1 MTPPTQQPAR
11 SSQLSEDMFAPALE
25 RKAHMLFDAISVVRD
40 GHETSYEERSLYA
53 VYHEA
58 GLLEDYLDLHGAA
71 SNKRFHLIREDVSGI
86 KWIAQ
91 ALSCLSL
98 LKDGPSPYPSADA
111 GWSEQQLTSHVATST
126 SRLNAYLDGLFA
138 QLGASWLEADLAIAS
153 PKATEAAIHPPLPTL
168 PSNLLGDEDEDGIG
182 GDNSIASRY
191 LSRFMRLFNSWDV
204 AVTTGFADRS
214 NAEAFMKKYCTEAIA
229 RSFQSRVHNLQS
241 DYDSHLRNTPQE
253 LAIPQLRKVR
263 GAVSECL
270 HLLEAVT
277 ALTHLYERHH
287 RHPHLSKVLPWPELV
302 DVIANH
308 LILSAYKSLGS
319 CMQLAQELLSGLTV
333 SSSTEV
339 SLPDGIEIHAR
350 PLSMIANVVK
360 HHGLDVEIECAGRR
374 ANAASF
380 MAMLVLIGSHPE
392 TRTYSFHGDRAALA
406 DIEQLFALGLGETG
420 LDAVTEAFPFLK

>member
-1 MTPPTQQPAR
+1 MTSPTQQPAR

-25 RKAHMLFDAISVVRD
+25 RKAHTLFDAISVVSSR
-40 GHETSYEERSLYA
+40 HETSYEERSLYA

-58 GLLEDYLDLHGAA
+58 GLLEDYLDLYGAA

-98 LKDGPSPYPSADA
+98 LKDGPNPYPSADTD
-111 GWSEQQLTSHVATST
+111 WSEQQLTNHVATSI
-126 SRLNAYLDGLFA
+126 SRLNAYLDALFA
-138 QLGASWLEADLAIAS
+138 QLSASWLEADLAIVS

-168 PSNLLGDEDEDGIG
+168 PSNLLGDEDEDSIE

-204 AVTTGFADRS
+204 AATTGLADGS
-214 NAEAFMKKYCTEAIA
+214 SAGAFMKKYCTEAIA

-241 DYDSHLRNTPQE
+241 DYDSHLRNTPHE
-253 LAIPQLRKVR
+253 LGIPQLRKVR

-287 RHPHLSKVLPWPELV
+287 HHPHLSKVLPWPELV
-302 DVIANH
+302 DVLANH

-319 CMQLAQELLSGLTV
+319 CMPLAQELLNGLTV

-339 SLPDGIEIHAR
+339 SLPDGIEMHAR

-380 MAMLVLIGSHPE
+380 MAMLVLVGSHPG

-406 DIEQLFALGLGETG
+406 DIEQLFALGLGEKG
-420 LDAVTEAFPFLK
+420 LGAVTEAFPFLK

>member
-1 MTPPTQQPAR
+1 
-11 SSQLSEDMFAPALE
+11 MFAPALE
-25 RKAHMLFDAISVVRD
+25 RKAHTLFDAITVISSCCK
-40 GHETSYEERSLYA
+40 TSYEERSLYA

-98 LKDGPSPYPSADA
+98 LKDGPNPYPSADTD
-111 GWSEQQLTSHVATST
+111 WSEQQLTNHVATSI
-126 SRLNAYLDGLFA
+126 SRLNAYLDALFS
-138 QLGASWLEADLAIAS
+138 QLSASWLEADLAIVS
-153 PKATEAAIHPPLPTL
+153 PKATEAEIHPPLPTL
-168 PSNLLGDEDEDGIG
+168 PSNLLGGEDEDSIG

-204 AVTTGFADRS
+204 AATTGLSDGSSAGV
-214 NAEAFMKKYCTEAIA
+214 FMKKYCTEAIA

-241 DYDSHLRNTPQE
+241 DYDSHLRNTPHE
-253 LAIPQLRKVR
+253 LGIPQLRKVR

-302 DVIANH
+302 DVLANH

-319 CMQLAQELLSGLTV
+319 CMPLAQELLNGLTV

-339 SLPDGIEIHAR
+339 LLPDGIEMHAR

-380 MAMLVLIGSHPE
+380 MAMLVLVGSHPG

-406 DIEQLFALGLGETG
+406 DIEQLFALGLGEKG
-420 LDAVTEAFPFLK
+420 LGAVTEAFPFLK

>member
-1 MTPPTQQPAR
+1 MTSPTQQPAR

-25 RKAHMLFDAISVVRD
+25 RKAHTLFDAITIISSCCK
-40 GHETSYEERSLYA
+40 TSYEERSLYA

-98 LKDGPSPYPSADA
+98 LKDGPNPYPSADA
-111 GWSEQQLTSHVATST
+111 DWSEQQLTNHVATSI
-126 SRLNAYLDGLFA
+126 SRLNAYLDALFS
-138 QLGASWLEADLAIAS
+138 QLSASWLEADLAIVS
-153 PKATEAAIHPPLPTL
+153 PKATEAEIHPPLPTL
-168 PSNLLGDEDEDGIG
+168 PSNLLGGEDEDSIG

-204 AVTTGFADRS
+204 AATTGLSDGSSAGV
-214 NAEAFMKKYCTEAIA
+214 FMKKYCTEAIA

-241 DYDSHLRNTPQE
+241 DYDSHLRNTPHE
-253 LAIPQLRKVR
+253 LGIPQLRKVR

-302 DVIANH
+302 DVLANH

-319 CMQLAQELLSGLTV
+319 CMPLAQELLNGLTV

-339 SLPDGIEIHAR
+339 LLPDGIEMHAR

-380 MAMLVLIGSHPE
+380 MAMLVLVGSHPG

-406 DIEQLFALGLGETG
+406 DIEQLFALGLGEKG
-420 LDAVTEAFPFLK
+420 LGAVTEAFPFLK

>member
-1 MTPPTQQPAR
+1 MTSPTQQPAR

-25 RKAHMLFDAISVVRD
+25 RKAHTLFDAITVISSCCK
-40 GHETSYEERSLYA
+40 TSYEERSLYA

-98 LKDGPSPYPSADA
+98 LKDGPNPYPSADTD
-111 GWSEQQLTSHVATST
+111 WSEQQLTNHVATSI
-126 SRLNAYLDGLFA
+126 SRLNAYLDALFS
-138 QLGASWLEADLAIAS
+138 QLSASWLEADLAIVS
-153 PKATEAAIHPPLPTL
+153 PKATEAEIHPPLPTL
-168 PSNLLGDEDEDGIG
+168 PSNLLGGEDEDSIG

-204 AVTTGFADRS
+204 AATTGLSDGSSAGV
-214 NAEAFMKKYCTEAIA
+214 FMKKYCTEAIA

-241 DYDSHLRNTPQE
+241 DYDSHLRNTPHE
-253 LAIPQLRKVR
+253 LGIPQLRKVR

-302 DVIANH
+302 DVLANH

-319 CMQLAQELLSGLTV
+319 CMPLAQELLNGLTV

-339 SLPDGIEIHAR
+339 LLPDGIEMHAR

-380 MAMLVLIGSHPE
+380 MAMLVLVGSHPG
-392 TRTYSFHGDRAALA
+392 TRTYYFHGDRAALA
-406 DIEQLFALGLGETG
+406 DIEQLFALGLGEKG
-420 LDAVTEAFPFLK
+420 LGAVTEAFPFLK

>member
-1 MTPPTQQPAR
+1 MTSPTQQPAR

-25 RKAHMLFDAISVVRD
+25 RKAHTLFDAISVISS
-40 GHETSYEERSLYA
+40 GCKTSYEERSLYA

-98 LKDGPSPYPSADA
+98 LKDGPNPYPSADA
-111 GWSEQQLTSHVATST
+111 DWSEQQLTNHVATSI
-126 SRLNAYLDGLFA
+126 SRLNAYLDALFS
-138 QLGASWLEADLAIAS
+138 QLSASWLEADLAIVS
-153 PKATEAAIHPPLPTL
+153 PKATEAEIHPPLPTL
-168 PSNLLGDEDEDGIG
+168 PSNLLGGEDEDSIG

-204 AVTTGFADRS
+204 AATTGLSDGSSAGV
-214 NAEAFMKKYCTEAIA
+214 FMKKYCTEAIA

-241 DYDSHLRNTPQE
+241 DYDSHLRNTPHE
-253 LAIPQLRKVR
+253 LGIPQLRKVR

-302 DVIANH
+302 DVLANH

-319 CMQLAQELLSGLTV
+319 CMPLAQELLNGLTV

-339 SLPDGIEIHAR
+339 LLPDGIEMHAR

-380 MAMLVLIGSHPE
+380 MAMLVLVGSHPG

-406 DIEQLFALGLGETG
+406 DIEQLFALGLGEKG
-420 LDAVTEAFPFLK
+420 LGAVTEAFPFLK

>member
-1 MTPPTQQPAR
+1 MTPPAQQPAR

-25 RKAHMLFDAISVVRD
+25 RKAHMFFDAISVVRD
-40 GHETSYEERSLYA
+40 GHKTSYEERALYA

-71 SNKRFHLIREDVSGI
+71 RNKRFHLIREDVSGI

-98 LKDGPSPYPSADA
+98 LKDGPNPYPSADA
-111 GWSEQQLTSHVATST
+111 DWSELQLVSHVGIST
-126 SRLNAYLDGLFA
+126 SCLNAYLDGLFA
-138 QLGASWLEADLAIAS
+138 QLSTSWLEAGLAAVS
-153 PKATEAAIHPPLPTL
+153 PKATGAAIHPPLPTL
-168 PSNLLGDEDEDGIG
+168 PSNLFGDEEEDGIL

-204 AVTTGFADRS
+204 AATTGLAGGD
-214 NAEAFMKKYCTEAIA
+214 AGAFMKKYCTEAIA

-241 DYDSHLRNTPQE
+241 DYDSYLRNTPQE
-253 LAIPQLRKVR
+253 LAIPRLRKVR
-263 GAVSECL
+263 GAISECL

-287 RHPHLSKVLPWPELV
+287 RDPHLSQVLPWPELV
-302 DVIANH
+302 EVLANH
-308 LILSAYKSLGS
+308 LIFSAYNSLGS
-319 CMQLAQELLSGLTV
+319 CMPLAQELLSGLTT
-333 SSSTEV
+333 SSSIEV
-339 SLPDGIEIHAR
+339 SLSDSIEMHAR
-350 PLSMIANVVK
+350 PLSLIANVVK

-380 MAMLVLIGSHPE
+380 MAMLVLVGSHPK
-392 TRTYSFHGDRAALA
+392 TRTYSFHGDHAALA

-420 LDAVTEAFPFLK
+420 LGAVTKAFPFLK

>member
-1 MTPPTQQPAR
+1 
-11 SSQLSEDMFAPALE
+11 MFAPALE
-25 RKAHMLFDAISVVRD
+25 RKAHTLFDAITVISSCCK
-40 GHETSYEERSLYA
+40 TSYEERSLYA

-98 LKDGPSPYPSADA
+98 LKDGPNPYPSADA
-111 GWSEQQLTSHVATST
+111 DWSEQQLTNHVATSI
-126 SRLNAYLDGLFA
+126 SRLNAYLDALFS
-138 QLGASWLEADLAIAS
+138 QLSASWLEADLAIVS
-153 PKATEAAIHPPLPTL
+153 PKATEAEIHPPLPTL
-168 PSNLLGDEDEDGIG
+168 PSNLLGGEDEDSIG

-204 AVTTGFADRS
+204 AATTGLSDGSSAGV
-214 NAEAFMKKYCTEAIA
+214 FMKKYCTEAIA

-241 DYDSHLRNTPQE
+241 DYDSHLRNTPHE
-253 LAIPQLRKVR
+253 LGIPQLRKVR

-302 DVIANH
+302 DVLANH

-319 CMQLAQELLSGLTV
+319 CMPLAQELLNGLTV

-339 SLPDGIEIHAR
+339 LLPDGIEMHAR

-380 MAMLVLIGSHPE
+380 MAMLVLVGSHPG

-406 DIEQLFALGLGETG
+406 DIEQLFALGLGEKG
-420 LDAVTEAFPFLK
+420 LGAVTEAFPFLK

>member
-1 MTPPTQQPAR
+1 
-11 SSQLSEDMFAPALE
+11 MFAPALE
-25 RKAHMLFDAISVVRD
+25 RKAHTLFDAISVISS
-40 GHETSYEERSLYA
+40 GYETSYEERSLYA

-98 LKDGPSPYPSADA
+98 LKDGPNPYPSADTD
-111 GWSEQQLTSHVATST
+111 WSEQQLTNHVATSI
-126 SRLNAYLDGLFA
+126 SRLNAYLDALFS
-138 QLGASWLEADLAIAS
+138 QLSASWLEADLAIVS
-153 PKATEAAIHPPLPTL
+153 PKATEAEIHPPLPTL
-168 PSNLLGDEDEDGIG
+168 PSNLLGGEDEDSIG

-204 AVTTGFADRS
+204 AATTGLSDGSSAGV
-214 NAEAFMKKYCTEAIA
+214 FMKKYCTEAIA

-241 DYDSHLRNTPQE
+241 DYDSHLRNTPHE
-253 LAIPQLRKVR
+253 LGIPQLRKVR

-302 DVIANH
+302 DVLANH

-319 CMQLAQELLSGLTV
+319 CMPLAQELLNGLTV

-339 SLPDGIEIHAR
+339 LLPDGIEMHAR

-380 MAMLVLIGSHPE
+380 MAMLVLVGSHPG

-406 DIEQLFALGLGETG
+406 DIEQLFALGLGEKG
-420 LDAVTEAFPFLK
+420 LGAVTEAFPFLK